1 MSMTAGHVV
10 KSTTAAFLRE
20 YAGLITVVERAIKS
34 EEAAAFRAKAI
45 QKSVAAIIAAERVI
59 KAVAVVTRREG
70 VMKAITV
77 TIALLVVAIV
87 LPAIY

>member
-20 YAGLITVVERAIKS
+20 YAGLTTAVERAIKS
-34 EEAAAFRAKAI
+34 EEAAAFREKAI
-45 QKSVAAIIAAERVI
+45 QKSVAAIIAAEAVI
-59 KAVAVVTRREG
+59 MAVAVVIRREA

-77 TIALLVVAIV
+77 TIALLVVAIS